1 MTQPLAI
8 LIVGDIGRAE
18 FRDARRELDRW
29 GAVTAAGSIAEAA
42 VLLDDSSYS
51 PAVIVIAQ
59 AYPGEFPAETVERL
73 RRRAPLARL
82 VALLGP
88 WCEGETRS
96 GRPWPGGIRVYWHQ
110 WPARAACELA
120 RIAGGLFSSW
130 SLPATASEEERY
142 LALSGKPNS
151 ICDGLVAVISPHPAM
166 QAWIAAA
173 CRRQGFATAEVR
185 PQSEAPVGGVA
196 AAIFDGSEA
205 RGVELAEL
213 RRWVAAVAPAP
224 LIALLDFPRVEDRD
238 RALEAGAAAVLS
250 KPLVLEDLY
259 WQIEH
264 SLT

>member
-1 MTQPLAI
+1 MQPLAI
-8 LIVGDIGRAE
+8 LIVGDTDRAE

-29 GAVTAAGSIAEAA
+29 GAVTAVGSIAEAA
-42 VLLDDSSYS
+42 AVLDDSSYA

-130 SLPATASEEERY
+130 SLPATASEEERC

-151 ICDGLVAVISPHPAM
+151 SRGGLVAVISPHPAM
-166 QAWIAAA
+166 QEWIAAA
-173 CRRQGFATAEVR
+173 CRRQGFATVAAR
-185 PQSEAPVGGVA
+185 PQSETSLGVLA
-196 AAIFDGSEA
+196 AAVFDGTEA
-205 RGVELAEL
+205 RGVELADL
-213 RRWVAAVAPAP
+213 RRWAAAVAPAP

-238 RALEAGAAAVLS
+238 RALSAGAAAVLS
-250 KPLVLEDLY
+250 KPFVLGDLY
-259 WQIEH
+259 WQIEQ

>member
-8 LIVGDIGRAE
+8 LIVGDTGRAE
-18 FRDARRELDRW
+18 FCEARRDLARW

-42 VLLDDSSYS
+42 VLLDDSLYS

-151 ICDGLVAVISPHPAM
+151 IRDGLVAVISPHPAM

-185 PQSEAPVGGVA
+185 PQSETSVGALA